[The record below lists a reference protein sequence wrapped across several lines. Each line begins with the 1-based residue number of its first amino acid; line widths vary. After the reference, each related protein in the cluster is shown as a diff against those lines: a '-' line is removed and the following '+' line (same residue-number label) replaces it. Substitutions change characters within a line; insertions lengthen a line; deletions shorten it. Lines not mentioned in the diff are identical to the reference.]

1 MNAPVLIESDRLRFS
16 RPHIDDAT
24 PILERYSSDPLVTR
38 YLGWPRHQSIADA
51 ETFIALS
58 DDEWA
63 RAGFG
68 PYLVSLRTTNDLI
81 GGTGLHRRDEREA
94 ETGYV
99 FARDAWGRGYA
110 TEALRTMLLVAAQI
124 GIDRIIATCHADHR
138 ASARVLEKCG
148 FVIDREVPDQSFPNL
163 PTPTAL
169 AYLYVRTRS
178 C

>member
-1 MNAPVLIESDRLRFS
+1 MK
-16 RPHIDDAT
+16 
-24 PILERYSSDPLVTR
+24 
-38 YLGWPRHQSIADA
+38 
-51 ETFIALS
+51 
-58 DDEWA
+58 
-63 RAGFG
+63 
-68 PYLVSLRTTNDLI
+68 
-81 GGTGLHRRDEREA
+81 
-94 ETGYV
+94 
-99 FARDAWGRGYA
+99 WGRGYA